1 MAKTARNEEEGK
13 GPSFEAAMKELDAI
27 VRELEDGEV
36 DLETSL
42 LRYERG
48 VKLLRRCHAILQKAE
63 RRLEL
68 LRDVDEDGN
77 PVTEP
82 FLHEDLTLDEKARQR
97 SRRRSVSIAD
107 EEDPPLDDLT

>member
-1 MAKTARNEEEGK
+1 MPENVRSEADRNS
-13 GPSFEAAMKELDAI
+13 PSFESAMKELDAI
-27 VRELEDGEV
+27 VRELEEGEI

-48 VKLLRRCHAILQKAE
+48 VKLLRRCHAVLLEAE
-63 RRLEL
+63 RRVDL

-82 FLHEDLTLDEKARQR
+82 FSHEELTLEEKARRR
-97 SRRRSVSIAD
+97 SRRRSFSSAD
-107 EEDPPLDDLT
+107 DEHPPLDELA